1 MNTRNKMALL
11 LFSFCLFIIILLG
24 GSVYFFLNHYS
35 LIDFYKRLET
45 RAQIAAQYHLERGT
59 MKAENLIELRN
70 QYLEKLPEENEVI
83 LDITQQQNSLDVI
96 RSTDLPDRLIRQVY
110 RQGKSNL
117 RESNTFYVGLIK
129 SFGTKRFMVVVSA
142 ENDYIGKQLAYV
154 RNILLVAILVGIV
167 LTWYIA
173 KYFSQYIFEP
183 VKRIT
188 EKVRQ
193 ISTHN
198 MNLRLTEQTENR
210 EIQDLILTFNNLLT
224 RLETAFET
232 QKNFISNA
240 SHELGTP
247 LTTIIGEA
255 DLALRKE
262 RSTSQYQE
270 AIQNIL
276 IQADRLNEIT
286 KTLLFLAQTGYSDKK
301 IPLGMLRVDELLWD
315 LKGLMNVIRPQNQV
329 EIDVSKAPEDPK
341 KLKINGNK
349 ELLRLALSNLITNAI
364 KYSYNKPVQVSID
377 IQDEAQMV
385 VVLIQDHGIG
395 IPEKDLPFIFDPFFR
410 GENTKLFE
418 GFGVGLSLARNI
430 ILLHEGQMDIVSK
443 EGEGTGIRISFPR
456 YKF

>member
-1 MNTRNKMALL
+1 
-11 LFSFCLFIIILLG
+11 
-24 GSVYFFLNHYS
+24 
-35 LIDFYKRLET
+35 
-45 RAQIAAQYHLERGT
+45 

-377 IQDEAQMV
+377 IQEEAQMV

>member
-377 IQDEAQMV
+377 IQEEAQMV

>member
-377 IQDEAQMV
+377 IQEEAQMV

-395 IPEKDLPFIFDPFFR
+395 IPEKDLPFIFDHFFR

>member
-377 IQDEAQMV
+377 IQEEAQIV